1 MNFRSLCWVSDENF
15 ERITGNDANSRK
27 LFGTWLE
34 YLFKETKWRFLKG
47 GNNEVCC
54 SSTASLHSLTEKPAA
69 SSQKHM
75 AEQRQRVVTEL
86 INTEKDYCNDLE
98 LCVTYFLR
106 ELQISQVSFGCTYKW
121 DVVRFSA
128 RGMIW
133 DESGSGERF
142 TGDHY
147 LR

>member
-1 MNFRSLCWVSDENF
+1 MTKTLRELLGTMLIREN
-15 ERITGNDANSRK
+15 
-27 LFGTWLE
+27 
-34 YLFKETKWRFLKG
+34 YLVLDSKG

-106 ELQISQVSFGCTYKW
+106 ELQISQVSFGCTYK
-121 DVVRFSA
+121 
-128 RGMIW
+128 
-133 DESGSGERF
+133 
-142 TGDHY
+142 
-147 LR
+147 